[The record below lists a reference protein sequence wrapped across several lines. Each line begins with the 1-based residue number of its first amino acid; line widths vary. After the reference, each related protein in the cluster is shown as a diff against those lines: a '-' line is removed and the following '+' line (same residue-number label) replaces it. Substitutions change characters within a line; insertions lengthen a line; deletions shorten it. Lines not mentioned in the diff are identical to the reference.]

1 MTQSTLQAY
10 GYENSNF
17 SPNYVIFKKWL
28 ILLIS
33 PWVNFYLYYE
43 NNITMILI
51 VFCSVI
57 FHSLLLWKYF
67 HYNASEAVNPRQA
80 AVRKIKET
88 ALYCGNGQAPAC
100 LPEQRRFNPY
110 MLNYSILTWSN
121 PKIHCTDLNYMSRGR
136 HCDDF
141 EEKISPFTPY
151 NFVSEI
157 SNYKLRGIIC
167 LFAAMTIVSKR
178 STIGF
183 CNSGGSELN
192 HRRCRHSVS

>member
-1 MTQSTLQAY
+1 MLKFRVTVVSAIAHVRLARVFVTILLFFYLCRQIIFTISIYKIIRFQKLRLVASLSKITETLMTQSTLQAY

-57 FHSLLLWKYF
+57 FHSLQLWKYF
-67 HYNASEAVNPRQA
+67 HYIASEAVNPRQA

-100 LPEQRRFNPY
+100 PPGQRRFNPY
-110 MLNYSILTWSN
+110 MLNYSI
-121 PKIHCTDLNYMSRGR
+121 
-136 HCDDF
+136 
-141 EEKISPFTPY
+141 
-151 NFVSEI
+151 
-157 SNYKLRGIIC
+157 
-167 LFAAMTIVSKR
+167 
-178 STIGF
+178 
-183 CNSGGSELN
+183 
-192 HRRCRHSVS
+192 